1 MNKIIL
7 LLTTLLISVSFQ
19 TFASTQ
25 NDVFA
30 NDRAKWLE
38 IAENLKPELKY
49 EKIRPLHI
57 VKAQKD
63 KNAFQGWK
71 FNIVDKADKIYTKGF
86 KTMWSVSLDFGNHYT
101 GYFSFKTK
109 IISKVMDSPIR
120 LKFTFAELP
129 AELNTPFDPYKP
141 GLSRAWLQD
150 EIITVTEQDK
160 YITIPR
166 RLSFRYVK
174 IELLGVSGYFDFA
187 IDDMYIN
194 AQTSAGDLKVSV
206 PENSPQIIKDINK
219 VASNTLKECMQTVFE
234 DGPKRDQRLW
244 LGDLY
249 LQALANRYSYQN
261 FDLVKRC
268 LYLFAGTSTKDGLTM
283 PCCFER
289 PKPHTQDHFLLPYSL
304 LFSSTLLE
312 YLNDTNDYQTANDLW
327 KVAKRQMENA
337 FSYLDENGAYNMQ
350 DKRRPWLF
358 FDWRKN
364 LDVTVSIHC
373 AIIFAINQTTELAKK
388 IGKENEI
395 SHYKAIKE
403 KIKTN
408 IINNYFDKQNGV
420 FVSGKNKQI
429 SQLSQAWAIIAE
441 VMSGDEAK
449 RAMKYVLTPNQNV
462 VKVGTPYANHYIA
475 EAMFKCGMNTE
486 AKEYVVSYWGG
497 MVKKG
502 ADTFWEAY
510 DPNDDFISPYRF
522 HPQNSACHAWSCT
535 PVYFIH
541 KYFK

>member
-1 MNKIIL
+1 
-7 LLTTLLISVSFQ
+7 
-19 TFASTQ
+19 
-25 NDVFA
+25 
-30 NDRAKWLE
+30 
-38 IAENLKPELKY
+38 
-49 EKIRPLHI
+49 
-57 VKAQKD
+57 
-63 KNAFQGWK
+63 
-71 FNIVDKADKIYTKGF
+71 
-86 KTMWSVSLDFGNHYT
+86 
-101 GYFSFKTK
+101 
-109 IISKVMDSPIR
+109 
-120 LKFTFAELP
+120 
-129 AELNTPFDPYKP
+129 
-141 GLSRAWLQD
+141 
-150 EIITVTEQDK
+150 
-160 YITIPR
+160 
-166 RLSFRYVK
+166 LSFRYVK

-268 LYLFAGTSTKDGLTM
+268 LYLFAGTTTKEGLTM